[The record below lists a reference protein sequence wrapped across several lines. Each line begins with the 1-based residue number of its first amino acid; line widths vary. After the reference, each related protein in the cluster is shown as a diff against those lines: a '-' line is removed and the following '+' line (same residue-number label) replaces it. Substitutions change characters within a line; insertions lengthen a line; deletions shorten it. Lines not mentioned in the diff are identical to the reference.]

1 MKKALFITLMGMS
14 SLFPI
19 SASNDT
25 QEQSFKVP
33 VQAVTVYLTGAQIT
47 HSKQVQL
54 KAGRNLIT
62 FTGLSSKLISKSV
75 QATVTGEVSLFSV
88 SDKMNYLSL
97 QQETPRV
104 KQLKDSLK
112 LLGEEVSLAQYEQ
125 EAFETEKKLLVQNEM
140 LSGKDKGVTTAELKL
155 AADFYRVRIR
165 DINSELY
172 KYDKKLKTM
181 EEITRRLNEQ
191 IVALNG
197 TRSVPT
203 SEVSVLVSAP
213 VAMTTMLEVKYI
225 VSGAGWAP
233 SYDLIAEEINKPIQ
247 LKYRA
252 KVFNNTDVD
261 WTDVKMKISSADPT
275 QSASKPQ
282 LDSWYVNFNT
292 GNGYSNN
299 ASSYQNIQS
308 QSNSNLDLDQVA
320 LSSNKEPRALGYSV
334 SEGSAEISASME
346 KAKSAQKAE
355 KPVVTY
361 EQIQVSELSA
371 EFDIK
376 NPYTVPSDSKPYIV
390 EVTTYTLPAT
400 YKYYSVPKV
409 NRDAFMLARITGWED
424 LDLVEGPANVY
435 FGGTFVGQSYIY
447 TRSVDDT
454 LDLSLGRDS
463 KIVVTRTKQKDF
475 SNDKVIGNNRKVT
488 YAYEM
493 VIKNNR
499 KAPVTINL
507 EDQLPVSQNNDIT
520 VDAVELSKA
529 QQDVLTG
536 KLSWTYTILPGEQQK
551 IQLTYSI
558 KYPRNKTISLQK
570 TKMRARAKF

>member
-361 EQIQVSELSA
+361 EQIQVS
-371 EFDIK
+371 
-376 NPYTVPSDSKPYIV
+376 
-390 EVTTYTLPAT
+390 
-400 YKYYSVPKV
+400 
-409 NRDAFMLARITGWED
+409 
-424 LDLVEGPANVY
+424 
-435 FGGTFVGQSYIY
+435 
-447 TRSVDDT
+447 
-454 LDLSLGRDS
+454 
-463 KIVVTRTKQKDF
+463 
-475 SNDKVIGNNRKVT
+475 
-488 YAYEM
+488 
-493 VIKNNR
+493 
-499 KAPVTINL
+499 
-507 EDQLPVSQNNDIT
+507 
-520 VDAVELSKA
+520 
-529 QQDVLTG
+529 
-536 KLSWTYTILPGEQQK
+536 
-551 IQLTYSI
+551 
-558 KYPRNKTISLQK
+558 
-570 TKMRARAKF
+570 